1 MKSLPLFPLMLS
13 VAMAIPFA
21 TPAAAQDTTP
31 DAPSTEAPAT
41 EAPAATPE
49 APLSLGEDLDDAEG
63 PGSSY
68 AGEVFND
75 WELVC
80 FRDPDGKDPCQMYQ
94 LLRDDEGNSVAEISL
109 FPLDEGGEAVAGA
122 TIVTPLE
129 TLLTAQLTMRVDQGA
144 NKRYPFTWC
153 GVSGCVARV
162 GFTAPEMEAFRRGGV
177 ATISLV
183 PVAAPDQ
190 TVNLNM
196 SLIGFTAAF
205 NASVESV
212 TE

>member
-1 MKSLPLFPLMLS
+1 MKSTPLIPLVLCM
-13 VAMAIPFA
+13 AMAIPFA
-21 TPAAAQDTTP
+21 TPLGAQDTTP
-31 DAPSTEAPAT
+31 
-41 EAPAATPE
+41 EAPAAPTNST
-49 APLSLGEDLDDAEG
+49 LSLGEDLDAADG
-63 PGSSY
+63 PGSTY
-68 AGEVFND
+68 AGETFDD

-94 LLRDDEGNSVAEISL
+94 LLRDADGNSVAEISV

-122 TIVTPLE
+122 SIVTPLE

-153 GVSGCVARV
+153 GVAGCVARV
-162 GFTAPEMEAFRRGGV
+162 GFTAPEMEAFRRGGA

-190 TVNLNM
+190 TVELNM

-205 NASVESV
+205 NASLASV